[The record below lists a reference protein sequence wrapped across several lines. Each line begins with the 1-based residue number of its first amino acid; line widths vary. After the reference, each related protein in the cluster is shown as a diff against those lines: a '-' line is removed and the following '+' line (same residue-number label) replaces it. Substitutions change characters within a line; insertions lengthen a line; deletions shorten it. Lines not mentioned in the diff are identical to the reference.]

1 MGLFGGKK
9 NVKDVFDRELTS
21 FEFVQHLIKYPNES
35 DERIIK
41 MYHNLVG
48 GDNLQK
54 EMEDYWRKILED
66 SFIDQEEFERIKE
79 EFSQKFK
86 RIRLLA
92 NKE

>member
-1 MGLFGGKK
+1 
-9 NVKDVFDRELTS
+9 
-21 FEFVQHLIKYPNES
+21 
-35 DERIIK
+35 